1 MKKLKIK
8 YPLSLISSTGT
19 FIVLAILLSFHF
31 VWAEAQSFQKMVKE
45 FRKSAIS
52 DFIGFTLKGERYPL
66 MHTISELRFRVFS
79 EKLGINR
86 KSETKACSRRRTFGI
101 EVSEDQK
108 NFCKDYDVLVELAKR
123 SISNTTLFEKIYLNS
138 EPTLLHEI
146 ERQRA

>member
-1 MKKLKIK
+1 MTTSQIKRRKIK
-8 YPLSLISSTGT
+8 YPLNRLQSAGT
-19 FIVLAILLSFHF
+19 TIVLTFLLSLNF

-45 FRKSAIS
+45 FQKSAIS

-86 KSETKACSRRRTFGI
+86 KSETKACSKRRNFGI

-108 NFCKDYDVLVELAKR
+108 KFCNDYDALVELAKR
-123 SISNTTLFEKIYLNS
+123 SISNTTLF
-138 EPTLLHEI
+138 
-146 ERQRA
+146 